1 MAAGK
6 KKKVTL
12 EQLAEEEPAKP
23 AKKHEESEDGPP
35 WKHGGSCRDGKR
47 YTVSVLKD
55 PTRKDMTCYKQ
66 FYETESLP
74 DAKEEASDKAMDTG
88 LPVMIFDRK
97 DNWVIHQF
105 DPQKAGQEAEEATT
119 SRKKK
124 K

>member
-1 MAAGK
+1 MAGGK
-6 KKKVTL
+6 KKKPAVD
-12 EQLAEEEPAKP
+12 EDSPVEEPTP
-23 AKKHEESEDGPP
+23 KKKQDESEDGPP

-55 PTRKDMTCYKQ
+55 PTRTDMSVYKQ

-88 LPVMIFDRK
+88 LPVMIFDRR

-105 DPQKAGQEAEEATT
+105 DPQKAGEQAEEATT